1 MLFYTRDPVTIQLL
15 RTLSAKTFLIYHFFF
30 GSLKTNSFLSYC
42 CQSGWRL
49 KQAERCV
56 FLFKKITIK
65 SLGSMSIRKVFDEE
79 CLHFLSSSSKNWIFF
94 SAPHQFG
101 RGNKLE
107 MTKRIKLLYTFCR
120 KVLKG
125 KKSGGEFSLLLLT
138 EKALFSLEKYASFV
152 SCVTR
157 NTSTNCYLS
166 YFSLLQITIKHSVW
180 SKKRKI
186 LSLFLS
192 RKTRFRQQESRQKN
206 LRRCCSSILSSYWFW
221 FCEDDK
227 VKIKQL

>member
-15 RTLSAKTFLIYHFFF
+15 RTLSAKTFLIYHFFFF

-79 CLHFLSSSSKNWIFF
+79 CLHFLSSSSKKWIFF

-101 RGNKLE
+101 RGNKPE
-107 MTKRIKLLYTFCR
+107 MTKRIKLLYPFCC

-125 KKSGGEFSLLLLT
+125 KKIRRWIFSVAAYQ
-138 EKALFSLEKYASFV
+138 KSFV
-152 SCVTR
+152 
-157 NTSTNCYLS
+157 
-166 YFSLLQITIKHSVW
+166 FI
-180 SKKRKI
+180 RKI
-186 LSLFLS
+186 CVFCV
-192 RKTRFRQQESRQKN
+192 
-206 LRRCCSSILSSYWFW
+206 LRY
-221 FCEDDK
+221 K
-227 VKIKQL
+227 KY